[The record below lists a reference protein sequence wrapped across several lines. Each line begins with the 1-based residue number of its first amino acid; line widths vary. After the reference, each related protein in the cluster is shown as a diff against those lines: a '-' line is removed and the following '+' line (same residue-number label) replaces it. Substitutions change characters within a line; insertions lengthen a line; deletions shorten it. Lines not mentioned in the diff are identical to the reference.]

1 MPSSVTALLQEEQ
14 TPWPTPRPP
23 VASIQNPLKKQ
34 DNLLCE
40 WWVLWFFYLVNY
52 SIWIVALTCLLL
64 QRPSSMNYI
73 HYAPRCALPWLQSRT
88 PLKDAGQLILQVVS
102 YANFYFLQLFNLICS
117 SWRAL
122 FCHPPLICITNPM
135 PRPPMAWIESLSEE
149 PSDWPH
155 QWWVFV
161 SYFILST
168 I

>member
-1 MPSSVTALLQEEQ
+1 MTHAAPSRGFNPESPKEAGQFTVRVVSFVIFLSGQLFNLNCCADLPTSATA
-14 TPWPTPRPP
+14 
-23 VASIQNPLKKQ
+23 
-34 DNLLCE
+34 
-40 WWVLWFFYLVNY
+40 
-52 SIWIVALTCLLL
+52 
-64 QRPSSMNYI
+64 SSMNYI
-73 HYAPRCALPWLQSRT
+73 HYAPSCALPWLQSRT
-88 PLKDAGQLILQVVS
+88 HLKEAGQLILQVVS
-102 YANFYFLQLFNLICS
+102 CTNFYFLQLYNLICS